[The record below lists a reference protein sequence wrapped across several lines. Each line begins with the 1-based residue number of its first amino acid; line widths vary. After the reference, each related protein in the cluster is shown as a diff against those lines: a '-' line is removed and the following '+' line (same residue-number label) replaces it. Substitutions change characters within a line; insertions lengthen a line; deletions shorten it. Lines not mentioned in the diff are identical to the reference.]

1 MRAFVNHLYISD
13 VDDDFGDFMAHPS
26 VDTVQKEA
34 QLPAPLIGGTP
45 AGPAPVEATVPMDQT
60 VSNVAVGTAIDN
72 STQVE
77 PKPKQQQ
84 KGKIISFCL
93 ARCCF
98 SVTLARLNL
107 ISTNHNYNSSLCY

>member
-1 MRAFVNHLYISD
+1 MFLLITCIFSD

-45 AGPAPVEATVPMDQT
+45 TGPAPVEATIPMDQT

-84 KGKIISFCL
+84 KGRIMSS
-93 ARCCF
+93 
-98 SVTLARLNL
+98 SVWHDVFFYR
-107 ISTNHNYNSSLCY
+107 HREV